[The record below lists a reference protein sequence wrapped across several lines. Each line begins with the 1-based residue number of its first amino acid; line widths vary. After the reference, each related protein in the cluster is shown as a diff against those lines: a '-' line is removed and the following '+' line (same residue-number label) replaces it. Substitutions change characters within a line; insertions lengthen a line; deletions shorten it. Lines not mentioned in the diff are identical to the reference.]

1 MALRAATV
9 SSSSA
14 QAGALLGHEEPA
26 VLVLEGVGRAPRR
39 LAGRARAER
48 DPSGDATK
56 GCCSLPFPAR
66 ARLGLTHT
74 LPPPNL
80 SHCHHHHNPSQ
91 DAASRRRRPGGG

>member
-14 QAGALLGHEEPA
+14 QAGALLGREEPA

-48 DPSGDATK
+48 DP
-56 GCCSLPFPAR
+56 
-66 ARLGLTHT
+66 
-74 LPPPNL
+74 
-80 SHCHHHHNPSQ
+80 
-91 DAASRRRRPGGG
+91 